1 MGLKPR
7 LSPKNESLII
17 QIKKK
22 RNELLMYNLKEAEV
36 TVTVEISIVNSGM
49 EKCIIKKPN
58 KSYLPELKLKK
69 TLIPWNQYFLL
80 NYGS

>member
-49 EKCIIKKPN
+49 EKCIIKN
-58 KSYLPELKLKK
+58 RIN
-69 TLIPWNQYFLL
+69 LICL
-80 NYGS
+80 S